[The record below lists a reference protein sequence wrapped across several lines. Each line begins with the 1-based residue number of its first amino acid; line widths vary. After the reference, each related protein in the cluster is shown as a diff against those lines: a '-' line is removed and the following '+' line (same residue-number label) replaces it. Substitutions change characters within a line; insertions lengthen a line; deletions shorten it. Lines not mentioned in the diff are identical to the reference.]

1 MHFELKTLEFNRI
14 TKILETFC
22 NTETTKMLAHHL
34 LPSSQIDECL
44 FSLNQTD
51 EMYQLISRFQSMPFI
66 EDFDIFEL
74 LNKIEKVTHLSIK
87 EILTIKLFIKMIQN
101 IIVYFKQASK
111 EKKQFESLNDDFEK
125 LLFLDKLYDDISRV
139 IDYDGFVYDDA
150 STLLKEI
157 REKLKHRELEKTKLS
172 QTLIHKYQS
181 FLSESKF
188 VMRNNR
194 LTLAVKDS
202 YKNKISGI
210 VHDVSQTN
218 QTIYIEPKEMLDKM
232 HEIDMLKHQEHN
244 EIIVILTSL
253 TMKIKLEHAS
263 LFNNLEIAIKL
274 DLIHAKALLAKKMN
288 AYKPSLNQD
297 GHIALIKARHPLID
311 ERVVVPIDVFFDE
324 THHSMFITG
333 PNTGGKTVALKT
345 IGLLHLMAQSGL
357 LIPASQNS
365 NLNVF
370 NQIFAD
376 IGDEQSIDQSLSTF
390 SSHMTKIIKM
400 TQTVTDNSLILL
412 DELGGGTDP
421 DQGISLARA
430 IIEFF
435 FKFKVNVILTT
446 HYAELKTY
454 AYEKEGVMVASVAFE
469 ESTLAPLYH
478 LQIGVSGSSHALKI
492 AKRLGLN
499 DDIIEKAT
507 SFYDSKQT
515 DLSKLM
521 EQLNRERI
529 LSLEQQAKLEETQK
543 ILNQNVTDYEAKI
556 LNLDQSKE
564 KVIKDL
570 SSKFKQ
576 QYEEKIKEISDIL
589 EDLKAKKAI
598 DIPQYAQ
605 IKQKIGLKTAEQY
618 EQTHDVLKVNDQ
630 VYIKPYEQ
638 YGYISNIKN
647 DQVFVKFGQFEMA
660 FETSDLRKE
669 APLKEQKRKVIHKKF
684 DESIIPKASL
694 SSFEIDLRGVR
705 YEEVH
710 YLLDEQIDQAVL
722 ARLTQITIIH
732 GYGTGA
738 LKDAVNKF
746 LKKHA
751 HVKSYRPGTHE
762 EGYHGVTVVTLK

>member
-1 MHFELKTLEFNRI
+1 
-14 TKILETFC
+14 
-22 NTETTKMLAHHL
+22 
-34 LPSSQIDECL
+34 
-44 FSLNQTD
+44 
-51 EMYQLISRFQSMPFI
+51 
-66 EDFDIFEL
+66 
-74 LNKIEKVTHLSIK
+74 
-87 EILTIKLFIKMIQN
+87 MIQN

-390 SSHMTKIIKM
+390 SSHMTK
-400 TQTVTDNSLILL
+400 N
-412 DELGGGTDP
+412 
-421 DQGISLARA
+421 
-430 IIEFF
+430 
-435 FKFKVNVILTT
+435 
-446 HYAELKTY
+446 Y
-454 AYEKEGVMVASVAFE
+454 
-469 ESTLAPLYH
+469 
-478 LQIGVSGSSHALKI
+478 
-492 AKRLGLN
+492 
-499 DDIIEKAT
+499 
-507 SFYDSKQT
+507 
-515 DLSKLM
+515 
-521 EQLNRERI
+521 
-529 LSLEQQAKLEETQK
+529 
-543 ILNQNVTDYEAKI
+543 
-556 LNLDQSKE
+556 
-564 KVIKDL
+564 
-570 SSKFKQ
+570 
-576 QYEEKIKEISDIL
+576 
-589 EDLKAKKAI
+589 
-598 DIPQYAQ
+598 
-605 IKQKIGLKTAEQY
+605 
-618 EQTHDVLKVNDQ
+618 
-630 VYIKPYEQ
+630 
-638 YGYISNIKN
+638 
-647 DQVFVKFGQFEMA
+647 
-660 FETSDLRKE
+660 
-669 APLKEQKRKVIHKKF
+669 
-684 DESIIPKASL
+684 
-694 SSFEIDLRGVR
+694 
-705 YEEVH
+705 
-710 YLLDEQIDQAVL
+710 
-722 ARLTQITIIH
+722 
-732 GYGTGA
+732 
-738 LKDAVNKF
+738 
-746 LKKHA
+746 
-751 HVKSYRPGTHE
+751 
-762 EGYHGVTVVTLK
+762 